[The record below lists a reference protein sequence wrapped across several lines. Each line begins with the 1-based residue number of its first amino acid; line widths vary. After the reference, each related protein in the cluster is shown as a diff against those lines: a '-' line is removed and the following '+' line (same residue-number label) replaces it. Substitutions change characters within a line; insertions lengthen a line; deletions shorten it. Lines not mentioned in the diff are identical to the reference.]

1 MNRIAATCQNGCIVK
16 IDEYPVHTIQ
26 NHHPTKMDILP
37 KTFVQII
44 LGAKWLVRHSS
55 RRPQP
60 TATTF
65 AFPSV
70 FFLQHHQ
77 TVLVIDGW
85 LAYLRLVGMNF
96 HLVIRQLSF
105 MQLLNNNTRLLYTV
119 SPAYCTLT
127 MAGAAGFEHGLLP
140 RVIYHQYYISY
151 LLSTQLTVS

>member
-1 MNRIAATCQNGCIVK
+1 MKTTLKTSGCDWLVVNGSTIHQNRYVRVWFNTWKKDKDRREGKGGRCCLGDAEFLAALAIFHQDDWKKRMNRIAATCQNGCIVK

-77 TVLVIDGW
+77 TVLVIDG
-85 LAYLRLVGMNF
+85 
-96 HLVIRQLSF
+96 
-105 MQLLNNNTRLLYTV
+105 
-119 SPAYCTLT
+119 
-127 MAGAAGFEHGLLP
+127 
-140 RVIYHQYYISY
+140 
-151 LLSTQLTVS
+151 